1 MALALY
7 LENSPTRRR
16 KGVRPTAAT
25 ADSVLANT
33 QGQICAWR
41 ELSPLSQKTTHSA
54 PCNAL
59 VQHSATLARHLAPTC
74 VCGSKVGV
82 CVWTGEGGGRER
94 ERPFV
99 HRRFLPR
106 AQFLPTSSRRK
117 SWSTYDNSQTR
128 EPSTHVATHATHD
141 RDDRDDREGDHTQI
155 HHAPPPY
162 FHAAAGVD
170 RRGTH
175 RQAPPGTTHCPCHK
189 MRSRRAANRRG
200 VVRFDQLRALDAHH
214 KELQQRGPA
223 RPRAAAAPGPRRAA
237 PPPRATLLG
246 MPRGGRPAGAQK
258 HLLYRPLPL
267 LALALG
273 DHCVQAAGPHS
284 A

>member
-1 MALALY
+1 MIRSSAGSALPPAC
-7 LENSPTRRR
+7 
-16 KGVRPTAAT
+16 RPA
-25 ADSVLANT
+25 
-33 QGQICAWR
+33 
-41 ELSPLSQKTTHSA
+41 
-54 PCNAL
+54 
-59 VQHSATLARHLAPTC
+59 
-74 VCGSKVGV
+74 GSR
-82 CVWTGEGGGRER
+82 RER

-223 RPRAAAAPGPRRAA
+223 RPRAAAAPATPRGPAA
-237 PPPRATLLG
+237 PCN
-246 MPRGGRPAGAQK
+246 PARHASWW
-258 HLLYRPLPL
+258 P
-267 LALALG
+267 
-273 DHCVQAAGPHS
+273 AGPHPLS
-284 A
+284 TLGKSQ